1 MASRPWKGVY
11 PRDGGCAT
19 GRGRLFAAADPASTI
34 IPMKP
39 RGKLFALSTAAV
51 GLVVLVA
58 AGIAAKDR
66 IREEWY
72 LRNLRFGDDH
82 EKLYAAEKIESLLD
96 C

>member
-1 MASRPWKGVY
+1 MQK
-11 PRDGGCAT
+11 
-19 GRGRLFAAADPASTI
+19 
-34 IPMKP
+34 
-39 RGKLFALSTAAV
+39 RGKSVAFSTVAV

-58 AGIAAKDR
+58 AGVAAKDR